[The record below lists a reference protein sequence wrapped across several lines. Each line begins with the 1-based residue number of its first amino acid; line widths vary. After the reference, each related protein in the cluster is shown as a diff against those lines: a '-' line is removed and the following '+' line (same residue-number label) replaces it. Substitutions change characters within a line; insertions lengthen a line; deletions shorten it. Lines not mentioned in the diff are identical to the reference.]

1 MGTNNAQLQREQGFA
16 LIDLL
21 FVVALIGTLA
31 SIAMPGLLR
40 ARSTAAV
47 AAAIGTLRVINSSQ
61 LSYAVT
67 CGAGFYAAD
76 FVTLGTAPAGSP
88 EGFISGD
95 MGSAVT
101 VKKAN
106 YLFQM
111 SGTPMPGSPASCN
124 GVGMGGGAPAY
135 RVGADAL
142 DPADGRFF
150 ATNASGVIYQ
160 ASVSLYGTMPEAA
173 PPVGGTPVQ

>member
-1 MGTNNAQLQREQGFA
+1 MITGRPSAERGHT
-16 LIDLL
+16 DLGWL
-21 FVVALIGTLA
+21 DSYHTFSFGDYHHGDF
-31 SIAMPGLLR
+31 MQF
-40 ARSTAAV
+40 
-47 AAAIGTLRVINSSQ
+47 GTLRVINSSQ